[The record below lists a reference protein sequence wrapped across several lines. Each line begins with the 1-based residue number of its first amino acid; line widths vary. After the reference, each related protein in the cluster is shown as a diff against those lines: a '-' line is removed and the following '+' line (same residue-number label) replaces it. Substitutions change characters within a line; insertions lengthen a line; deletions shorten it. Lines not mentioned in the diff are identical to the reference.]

1 MPDYRLEIVNRQPAL
16 ERTVETLLSKPVF
29 ALDIET
35 VEWWN
40 RSREK
45 VALIQFAYR
54 AREEV
59 RVVIVDA
66 LADCD
71 VAFLRAPLES
81 AETVKAIHNAAF
93 DAVKLFAHYRIET
106 APIYDTMLAARQS
119 GEKRY
124 SLQAQA
130 AAHLNIHL
138 NKGAQRSDWSRRPL
152 DLKQI
157 DYAARDAFTTLLL
170 YENQKRRNILG
181 QYLLKGKNQ
190 SSSQLNLPLGVPGI
204 VDSSLPDNYR
214 QPEEKAK
221 TSSIDQYASN
231 LSPASL
237 AILGIISQL
246 PNRYSPEQLSVSV
259 GADRVGIAGWIVDR
273 FLGRETDFDEET
285 AKLLIS
291 DLCERR
297 LIQMTEYHHLEA
309 TEHGFGIWKKLK
321 Q

>member
-16 ERTVETLLSKPVF
+16 ERTVETLMTRSVF

-40 RSREK
+40 RNREK

-59 RVVIVDA
+59 KVIIVDT

-71 VAFLRAPLES
+71 VAILRSPLES
-81 AETVKAIHNAAF
+81 VEVVKAIHNAAF
-93 DAVKLFAHYRIET
+93 DATKLFAHYRIET
-106 APIYDTMLAARQS
+106 APIHDTMLAARQS
-119 GEKRY
+119 GEKKC

-157 DYAARDAFTTLLL
+157 DYAARDAFSTLLL
-170 YENQKRRNILG
+170 YENQIRRNLAG
-181 QYLLKGKNQ
+181 RYLLKGKNQ
-190 SSSQLNLPLGVPGI
+190 SLNQLDLPLGPSGGA
-204 VDSSLPDNYR
+204 DSALPNR
-214 QPEEKAK
+214 LQKSEEKAK
-221 TSSIDQYASN
+221 SSSIDRN
-231 LSPASL
+231 LSDLSAASS
-237 AILGIISQL
+237 AILGIVSQL

-285 AKLLIS
+285 AKLVIS

-297 LIQMTEYHHLEA
+297 LMRMTEYRRLEA
-309 TEHGFGIWKKLK
+309 TEQGFKIWKQLER
-321 Q
+321 

>member
-16 ERTVETLLSKPVF
+16 ERTVETLLSRPVF
-29 ALDIET
+29 AVDIET

-54 AREEV
+54 VREEV
-59 RVVIVDA
+59 KVIIVDA

-71 VAFLRAPLES
+71 VAILRPPLES
-81 AETVKAIHNAAF
+81 VEIVKAIHNAAF
-93 DAVKLFAHYRIET
+93 DATKLFAHYRIET

-119 GEKRY
+119 GEKKY

-138 NKGAQRSDWSRRPL
+138 NKGAQRSDWNRRPL

-157 DYAARDAFTTLLL
+157 DYAARDAFSTLLL
-170 YENQKRRNILG
+170 YENQIGRNLAG

-190 SSSQLNLPLGVPGI
+190 SLNQLDLPLGVPGAA
-204 VDSSLPDNYR
+204 DSALADNL
-214 QPEEKAK
+214 QKSEEKAK
-221 TSSIDQYASN
+221 YSSVDRNLSD

-237 AILGIISQL
+237 AILGIVSQL
-246 PNRYSPEQLSVSV
+246 PNRYGPEQLSVSV
-259 GADRVGIAGWIVDR
+259 GADRVGIAGWVVDR

-285 AKLLIS
+285 AKLVIS

-297 LIQMTEYHHLEA
+297 LMQMTEYRRLEA
-309 TEHGFGIWKKLK
+309 TEQGFGIWKELK
-321 Q
+321 R